1 MSQPSTS
8 RTRRI
13 PRSSDHDAVAR
24 PLTRAAAAAARARS
38 ATTGALATG
47 AAVAV
52 GLGRAGPVASA
63 LVERRLNR
71 VHQRGPYRVS
81 ARAAELHRNLTVV
94 DLHADSLLWGRDL
107 LRRATY
113 GHADVPRLI
122 DGGVALVGFAAS
134 TKVPRSANLER
145 NDDTTDDV
153 TLIARALRWPP
164 ATRHSLL
171 ARARHLADRL
181 RAMAEASGGRLTI
194 IESRRDLESYL
205 TRRTADP
212 GITAAFLAIEG
223 AQALDG
229 DLEHIATLARVGYR
243 MLSPTHFFDTP
254 FAGSAHG
261 VVQGGL
267 TGLGRE
273 LLSRVEAAGLVLDV
287 SHASSATIDDV
298 LSLASR
304 PVVASH
310 TGVRAAV
317 PGIRNLPDDQVRGI
331 ASTGGL
337 VGIGFWPV
345 VCGGRDAAS
354 IARSIVI
361 AIELAGV
368 EHVGLGSDFDGAVPT
383 PFDATGMPL
392 LTDALIAD
400 GLSDA
405 DIAAVMGGNAIR
417 LLRASLPA

>member
-1 MSQPSTS
+1 
-8 RTRRI
+8 
-13 PRSSDHDAVAR
+13 VAR
-24 PLTRAAAAAARARS
+24 PLTRAAAAAAS
-38 ATTGALATG
+38 ALSAIAAPLATG

-52 GLGRAGPVASA
+52 GIGRAGPAASA

-81 ARAAELHRNLTVV
+81 ARAAELHRVLTVV

-107 LRRATY
+107 LRRAAY
-113 GHADVPRLI
+113 GHVDVPRLI
-122 DGGVALVGFAAS
+122 DGGVAIVGLAAS
-134 TKVPRSANLER
+134 TKVPRRANLQR

-153 TLIARALRWPP
+153 TLLALALRWPP
-164 ATRHSLL
+164 AARDSLL
-171 ARARHLADRL
+171 ARAGYMADRL
-181 RAMAEASGGRLTI
+181 RAMAAASGGRLTL
-194 IESRRDLESYL
+194 IESRRDLESYIA
-205 TRRTADP
+205 RRAVDR

-223 AQALDG
+223 AHALDG
-229 DLEHIATLARVGYR
+229 DLDNLTILARAGYR
-243 MLSPTHFFDTP
+243 LLSPTHFFDTP
-254 FAGSAHG
+254 YAGSAHG

-267 TGLGRE
+267 TALGRE
-273 LLSRVEAAGLVLDV
+273 LLSKVESSGMILDV

-298 LSLASR
+298 LSIASR

-331 ASTGGL
+331 AATGGL

-345 VCGGRDAAS
+345 ACGGNDAAS
-354 IARSIVI
+354 IARSITA

-383 PFDATGMPL
+383 PFDATGVPL
-392 LTDALIAD
+392 LTEALLAE
-400 GLSDA
+400 GLSDD
-405 DIAAVMGGNAIR
+405 DIGAVMGRNAVR
-417 LLRASLPA
+417 VLTVTLPT